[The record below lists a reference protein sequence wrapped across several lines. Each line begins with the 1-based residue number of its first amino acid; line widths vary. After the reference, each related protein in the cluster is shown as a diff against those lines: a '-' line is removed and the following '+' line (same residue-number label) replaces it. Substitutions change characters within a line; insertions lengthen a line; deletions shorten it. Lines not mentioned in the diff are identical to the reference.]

1 MNPFTKGLL
10 ASTVL
15 TAVGSGSFAATFV
28 ENSTVPVIA
37 DFSNTAA
44 GANPINFASF
54 QSVQGNI
61 SSQNPVDHADF
72 FSFTG
77 LTVGDNFSI
86 TFHNVA
92 GNVDSFIFTAGGFTD
107 TLMPGGTRTETGVL
121 GSTSLT
127 VGVTIPSPTQFGFAE
142 GYSVTLSETATR
154 VPEPSAMA
162 IFAIGL
168 GGLAA
173 ARRKRRRQT

>member
-1 MNPFTKGLL
+1 MNPFTTGLL

-15 TAVGSGSFAATFV
+15 TAVGSGSFATTFV
-28 ENSTVPVIA
+28 ETSTVPVIA

-44 GANPINFASF
+44 GANPISFASF
-54 QSVQGNI
+54 QSVQGTL
-61 SSQNPVDHADF
+61 SSPNGSSPGDPADF

-86 TFHNVA
+86 TFQRN
-92 GNVDSFIFTAGGFTD
+92 GINDLTSFTFSAGGFTD
-107 TLMPGGTRTETGVL
+107 ILSPGGTRTETGVL

-127 VGVTIPSPTQFGFAE
+127 VGVTIPSPAIFGFAE

-162 IFAIGL
+162 I
-168 GGLAA
+168 
-173 ARRKRRRQT
+173 